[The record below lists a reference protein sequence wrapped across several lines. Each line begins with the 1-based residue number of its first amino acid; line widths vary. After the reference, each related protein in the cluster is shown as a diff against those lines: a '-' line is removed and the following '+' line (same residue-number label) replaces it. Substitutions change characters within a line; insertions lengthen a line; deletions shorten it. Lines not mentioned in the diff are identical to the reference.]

1 MLGKYRLQRV
11 IGRGATSTVYFAEDG
26 FHQRDVAV
34 KVIETNAADE
44 AVSKLADAGLRTEA
58 ALLGKLN
65 HPHIVKIFDVINTG
79 DERYVVMEYVS
90 GGTMEKHCTRGWLL
104 DFEAVV
110 DTIFKCGKALE
121 YMNHLGLIH
130 RDIKPANLLLT
141 EAADVRLTDLG
152 ATLRYTLGGSSD
164 AGVGTPMY
172 MSPEQMLEHPL
183 EFRSDMF
190 SLGIVFYE
198 LLTGEKPFAGFS
210 IDTLMLQILS
220 HTPTAPSTIRPTI
233 PRELDGI
240 VQRMLAK
247 MPSERYASWQEC
259 LDELTAVRPSAMRN
273 VARVANL
280 SSASERFQLM
290 RECTFFNHFSDA
302 DLWYVLEIAMFSQVF
317 EGDVLIREGDP
328 GGFFLVLL
336 TGQVRISKN
345 GRVIDLITGGMSMGE
360 ISYVLEGRAPRNT
373 TCTAITDGITLHI
386 DDKVLR
392 AASETCRSRFEKT
405 FLQTMASW
413 LADADKRLNAMP

>member
-44 AVSKLADAGLRTEA
+44 AVSKLADAGLR
-58 ALLGKLN
+58 
-65 HPHIVKIFDVINTG
+65 
-79 DERYVVMEYVS
+79 
-90 GGTMEKHCTRGWLL
+90 
-104 DFEAVV
+104 
-110 DTIFKCGKALE
+110 
-121 YMNHLGLIH
+121 
-130 RDIKPANLLLT
+130 T

-273 VARVANL
+273 VAQVANL
-280 SSASERFQLM
+280 SSASERFQLL

-302 DLWYVLEIAMFSQVF
+302 DLWYVLEIATFSQVF